1 MLRLVAAVAV
11 VCAAAVAH
19 GGPSY
24 DLSVRVDAEA
34 RHVEGHAR
42 IVVPNDTAAPLHEL
56 WLWRFPERFA
66 TRSPALNDYNF
77 YWVYPYRFNPGHM
90 RTGAVLVDGRAA
102 SVEVRDHAQAGRGTL
117 LHVAL
122 DPPLAP
128 GAAAT
133 LDVDFSVEVPTRY
146 GPFGC
151 IHGNC
156 TLTGFYPMVA
166 PPGFALDAMPGRG
179 RYRLSVAV
187 HDVSDV
193 VVNGELRALE
203 RGRRLDFDVG
213 EAPGLT
219 LMVGRPRL
227 RQFERT
233 VRGVRIVYL
242 SPSGRGMP
250 SPPEHVLPYQPANRV
265 DRVLDAA
272 AEAVDLLGELGAPL
286 PAGEEVHIVAGP
298 LRIQLAQSL
307 PGVVF
312 VSDQLFD
319 IFPLQ
324 RFLKFHEFELAR
336 AVYQSWIARRT
347 LAVERPDDFGWAPGA
362 AASYLVDL
370 YTLRSYRK
378 TEFAREILAWAS
390 FIPAIDRVM
399 YAPQVPFA
407 SSYFYTLEDPDPLR
421 DNLAQ
426 FDNQRPTGK
435 TVYTKLRDLLGT
447 PAVDLLTRAQLGG
460 IALRPQA
467 EKLRGSSL
475 DWFWKQWLGP
485 YPKVDYR
492 FADVRSERLG
502 KNAYRH
508 SARVIKLGAD
518 PPVEPVE
525 VRAVD
530 RKGNV
535 ANQTWDGVGREHTYV
550 FDMAAPLSVVEIDP
564 RGRLV
569 EDLPGSSDDLKFD
582 DRHPPRW
589 KFIYNNFGGLLR
601 FFPTLGLDL
610 SLDFSLSRILD
621 LHHGLRFV
629 IYRSESTQVGITSS
643 YSYGFGRKITAARL
657 SSAFGVSLG
666 VARIDPSFGQAV
678 GAGANPGT
686 LLTGSASWGY
696 DDRLFVWEPLKALS
710 LGAAIAVDET
720 VLDNGQLLSQGVA
733 SIGWESIV
741 PLADGHGLAMSF
753 GAAATFGDLKIARQM
768 LSAGGDGGMRGYDVE
783 SLLGRW
789 RALGRVEWRH
799 IFTHELDINLLHSL
813 YLRGIGGAVFAEAGI
828 VSPCESYR
836 PDAKSVAADVG
847 YSVRLFAD
855 WFGVSQTTINI
866 DLAVPLVNREQD
878 RACFGQLASAGNRV
892 PFGFFFSFGP
902 PW

>member
-1 MLRLVAAVAV
+1 MIRFAAAVAV
-11 VCAAAVAH
+11 VCAAAAVHAD
-19 GGPSY
+19 PSY
-24 DLSVRVDAEA
+24 DVSVRVDAEA
-34 RHVEGHAR
+34 RRLTGHAR
-42 IVVPNDTAAPLHEL
+42 IVVPNDTGAPLGEL

-90 RTGAVLVDGRAA
+90 RTGAVVVDGRAA
-102 SVEVRDHAQAGRGTL
+102 PVEVRDDPHAGKGTL

-122 DPPLAP
+122 DPPLAA
-128 GAAAT
+128 GASAT
-133 LDVDFSVEVPTRY
+133 VDVDFSVEVPTRY

-166 PPGFALDAMPGRG
+166 PPGYGLDAMPGHG

-187 HDVSDV
+187 HDVADV
-193 VVNGELRALE
+193 VVNGELRAL
-203 RGRRLDFDVG
+203 GGGHRLDFDVG
-213 EAPGLT
+213 SASGLT

-227 RQFERT
+227 RQFDKV
-233 VRGVRIVYL
+233 VRGIRIVYL
-242 SPSGRGMP
+242 SPTGRGLP
-250 SPPEHVLPYQPANRV
+250 SPPEVVLPYQPADRV

-272 AEAVDLLGELGAPL
+272 GEAIDLLGELGAPL
-286 PAGEEVHIVAGP
+286 PAGEEVRIVAGP
-298 LRIQLAQSL
+298 LRIQLTQAL
-307 PGVVF
+307 PGGVVF

-336 AVYQSWIARRT
+336 AIYKSWIGRRT
-347 LAVERPDDFGWAPGA
+347 LAAERPDDFGWAPGA
-362 AASYLVDL
+362 GASYLVDL

-426 FDNQRPTGK
+426 FNNTRPTGK
-435 TVYTKLRDLLGT
+435 TLYTKLRDLLGT

-460 IALRPQA
+460 AALRPRA
-467 EKLRGSSL
+467 EKLRGGSL
-475 DWFWKQWLGP
+475 DWFWAEWLGP

-502 KNAYRH
+502 KHAYRH
-508 SARVIKLGAD
+508 IARVIKLGEH

-530 RKGNV
+530 RKGTV
-535 ANQTWDGVGREHTYV
+535 ADQTWDGVGREHTYV
-550 FDMAAPLSVVEIDP
+550 FDMPAPLSVIEIDP

-582 DRHPPRW
+582 DRRPPRW

-601 FFPTLGLDL
+601 FFPTLGIDL

-629 IYRSESTQVGITSS
+629 VYRSESTQVGITSS
-643 YSYGFGRKITAARL
+643 YSYGFGSKITAARL

-686 LLTGSASWGY
+686 LLTASASWGY

-710 LGAAIAVDET
+710 LGAALAADET
-720 VLDNGQLLSQGVA
+720 VLDNGSVLSQGVG
-733 SIGWESIV
+733 SLGWESII
-741 PLADGHGLAMSF
+741 PLADGQGLAMSF
-753 GAAATFGDLKIARQM
+753 GAAITFGDLKIARQM
-768 LSAGGDGGMRGYDVE
+768 LSAGGGGGLRGYDVE

-799 IFTHELDINLLHSL
+799 VFTHELDFNLLHSL
-813 YLRGIGGAVFAEAGI
+813 YLRGIGGGLFAEAGV
-828 VSPCESYR
+828 VSPCESYA
-836 PDAKSVAADVG
+836 PDSKSAAVDVG

-855 WFGVSQTTINI
+855 WFGVSQTTINL
-866 DLAVPLVNREQD
+866 DFAVPLVQQD
-878 RACFGQLASAGNRV
+878 RSCFGELASAASRV